1 MPYFWKQPPEPLGRY
16 DDRGFCYECS
26 EMAPCDCEPEP
37 RIPLR
42 LRFKQWRGRTAWKL
56 DRLGRQLAFWQFP
69 ARIER
74 VSIRCASLE
83 AGLTGL
89 GQTVGGLVAEKRAAR
104 DAELNAGF
112 LAAHP
117 ESASLEYTAP
127 PPADGADGYFAP
139 PVYMTLDDARRAS
152 HGVLGSFPAPIVE
165 EQHGA

>member
-74 VSIRCASLE
+74 LSIRLAIVE
-83 AGLTGL
+83 DQNRQL
-89 GQTVGGLVAEKRAAR
+89 GQTLGGLVAEKRKAREDELEGGYLTAMVPGRQGYEERVDAMLVPEENAAGIVR
-104 DAELNAGF
+104 TVE
-112 LAAHP
+112 
-117 ESASLEYTAP
+117 P
-127 PPADGADGYFAP
+127 P
-139 PVYMTLDDARRAS
+139 
-152 HGVLGSFPAPIVE
+152 
-165 EQHGA
+165 HGA